1 MSGDPYSA
9 EVRRRFA
16 HPVHAG
22 DLPVGHARAASAA
35 AADSAAGCRL
45 LVAAAVEGRVLRTM
59 RFRAFGCPH
68 LIAAAELACEEC
80 EGRAISALEQ
90 VSAPVIMER
99 LAVPVEKTGRILL
112 LEDALGALAAKLAEG
127 TNGTEN

>member
-1 MSGDPYSA
+1 VSGDPYSA

-68 LIAAAELACEEC
+68 LIAAAELACE
-80 EGRAISALEQ
+80 GRAISALEQ